1 MELTRICA
9 WAYTD
14 SAGSVS
20 SNNRENFPDKLDII
34 SIITTRSDET
44 ENYCVHNLNRKDRK
58 NSTIREVIIPKID
71 YMYRRPALFSLSKK
85 VKSLPFF
92 EVKQNRKHFFGL
104 KLEWISSRLIVVS
117 IEKGTRAERCGIN
130 IGDELLELNGYV
142 ITTQL
147 SKRAIN
153 NIFNL
158 SQEVKLKI
166 KDGQGKYLTIHKD
179 QYSKKVSLGL
189 RLSKRKVVVVQA
201 GSVAEQVKVSV
212 GETLSCINGRPTVGK
227 SDKNLQKKIQ
237 RSLGRRSVTL
247 TLLTDN

>member
-1 MELTRICA
+1 MSLRRGIYCKIRSPSNLKNSPNNLIPSKLNNCNFNKNEKEIEINRIN
-9 WAYTD
+9 TEKD

-189 RLSKRKVVVVQA
+189 RLSKRKVNTI
-201 GSVAEQVKVSV
+201 VK
-212 GETLSCINGRPTVGK
+212 
-227 SDKNLQKKIQ
+227 
-237 RSLGRRSVTL
+237 
-247 TLLTDN
+247 